1 MAMIR
6 CRECGKEISSESE
19 TCVYCGC
26 STVPVGVIDK
36 RCIQCG
42 AWLRNNHCPRCGYS
56 AVKSKKTRKTLVIV
70 LLVFALVCASAAVI
84 ITMTAP
90 IEPTTG
96 GQQQGGITLAQF
108 NAVEMGMTYQEVC
121 EIMGSDGE
129 LLSEVDLDMGAE
141 YVTKIYMWEGN
152 SFGANANV
160 TFQGGKATAKAQL
173 GLS

>member
-26 STVPVGVIDK
+26 STVPIGDIDK

-42 AWLRNNHCPRCGYS
+42 AWLRNNYCPRCGYS
-56 AVKSKKTRKTLVIV
+56 AVKSKKTRKTFVIV
-70 LLVFALVCASAAVI
+70 LLLFAVICATAAVI

-90 IEPTTG
+90 TEPTTG
-96 GQQQGGITLAQF
+96 VQQQSGITLAQF
-108 NAVEMGMTYQEVC
+108 NTVEMGMTYQEVC

-129 LLSEVDLDMGAE
+129 LLSEVDVDMGDE

-152 SFGANANV
+152 S
-160 TFQGGKATAKAQL
+160 L
-173 GLS
+173 GS